1 MEKNP
6 LSGEQQERTCIS
18 LATRLAEKQLREGT
32 ASPLIIQHYLRL
44 GSPRAQLEEDRYRL
58 ENELIQAK
66 TDAIRDEKQN
76 RALVEEALE
85 AFKRYSGVDDDA

>member
-1 MEKNP
+1 MGKTP
-6 LSGEQQERTCIS
+6 LSGEQQERTCVS
-18 LATRLAEKQLREGT
+18 LAAKLAEKQLRDGT

-66 TDAIRDEKQN
+66 TDAIKDEKQN

-85 AFKRYSGVDDDA
+85 AFKRYSGVDDDT